1 LNPLKGLYQHVDNL
15 ENDIYEIEEIRLCNM
30 TKQIT
35 DEVTGAREKLIYSRE
50 IPIKSMEI

>member
-1 LNPLKGLYQHVDNL
+1 MENL

-35 DEVTGAREKLIYSRE
+35 DEVTTAREKLIYMRE
-50 IPIKSMEI
+50 IPTKSMEI